1 MDESMDER
9 APYNLHI
16 LRESGPLSSSRGAR
30 PEMDDHGRSTPRPYC
45 KLPCRDYSDDEG
57 PALPIATASQFIR
70 ALRTLTLYASTL
82 LPKILGTSR
91 MTWRRKRS
99 YHLGVLAWL
108 FYFFFFIFR
117 APKGAV
123 KHVGPVFTSIKK
135 SKVTGAGRM
144 WCRVARYDLAPN
156 KPSFY

>member
-57 PALPIATASQFIR
+57 PALPIATASQFIE
-70 ALRTLTLYASTL
+70 
-82 LPKILGTSR
+82 P
-91 MTWRRKRS
+91 
-99 YHLGVLAWL
+99 
-108 FYFFFFIFR
+108 
-117 APKGAV
+117 
-123 KHVGPVFTSIKK
+123 
-135 SKVTGAGRM
+135 
-144 WCRVARYDLAPN
+144 
-156 KPSFY
+156 